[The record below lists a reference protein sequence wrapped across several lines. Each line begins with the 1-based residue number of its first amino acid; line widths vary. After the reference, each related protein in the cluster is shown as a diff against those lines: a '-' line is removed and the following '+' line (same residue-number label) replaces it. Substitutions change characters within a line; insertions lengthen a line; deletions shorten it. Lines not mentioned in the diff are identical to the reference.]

1 MNGPQVAIART
12 GERDALVIA
21 VMPAPDS
28 YTSGARLV
36 VGSIYRN
43 SPDGEPEN
51 WRAWLWPAAGGEMHV
66 TRSCEAIDAGTPE
79 KLQEKLQKRAGR
91 GPWWAGEAS

>member
-1 MNGPQVAIART
+1 MTAAGILIART

-36 VGSIYRN
+36 VGDVHRISA
-43 SPDGEPEN
+43 DGEAEL
-51 WRAWLWPAAGGEMHV
+51 WRAWLWPSPGGVMHV
-66 TRSCEAIDAGTPE
+66 TQSCEAVDAISVTRLGE
-79 KLQEKLQKRAGR
+79 RLRKRAGKE
-91 GPWWAGEAS
+91 PWWGGEVA